1 MFNFIIVSG
10 NIAIEWGVMV
20 LVSVPA
26 AKLTVY
32 RVRILRASPQGRSKE
47 RQIACYEY
55 TVKKFI
61 ENNISR

>member
-32 RVRILRASPQGRSKE
+32 RVRILRASPQGKE